1 MDPFLEFLCWKV
13 RGLNDPR
20 KLDAIREFM
29 DSVQAKLIC
38 SQETKMTVIDR
49 FILMQ
54 CLGVVGMTPG

>member
-1 MDPFLEFLCWKV
+1 VYTVFSMDPFLELFCWNV

-38 SQETKMTVIDR
+38 
-49 FILMQ
+49 F
-54 CLGVVGMTPG
+54 